1 MAQAVNQGRPCDV
14 ATMNARRNH
23 FRGHTMTHIRSLWRA
38 WLLALTCLVATAPAL
53 AQAPAISSL
62 TVEQVS
68 ELAPGTELVFR
79 ANATANGVL
88 RLKVDGVASLIELPQ
103 ARPGVYEGAYTISI
117 RDKVKAD
124 SKVSATLAVGD
135 RQTTAQMAQTLL
147 TPDAHAK
154 AIATANPTPVI
165 SRFETGNSG
174 ALAGG
179 HEVNFTVN
187 GTPGGKAS
195 VSLDRGKTQIAL
207 TEEKAGVYTGN
218 YTIKTRDR
226 LNDSTQVRAT
236 LAMGERNATLVKPLL
251 AGAAAGTTAVAAT
264 AAPQCDTCGV
274 VQSVTA
280 VQVKGKPNY
289 LGAIAGG
296 VAGAALGNQVGKGD
310 GNTAATV
317 IGAVGGAVAGREIE
331 KRVRSGTVYDV
342 VVKMDDASTRTIRFE
357 KQPVFTAGSKVKVSG
372 DTLVA
377 N

>member
-1 MAQAVNQGRPCDV
+1 
-14 ATMNARRNH
+14 
-23 FRGHTMTHIRSLWRA
+23 MTHIRSLWRA
-38 WLLALTCLVATAPAL
+38 WMLALSCLVAAAPAL
-53 AQAPAISSL
+53 AQAPAITSL
-62 TVEQVS
+62 TVEQVA
-68 ELAPGTELVFR
+68 ELVPGTELVFR

-103 ARPGVYEGAYTISI
+103 ASPGAYEGAYTISI

-124 SKVSATLAVGD
+124 STVTATLAVGN
-135 RQTTAQMAQTLL
+135 RQASAVMAQHLL
-147 TPDAHAK
+147 TPEAHAK
-154 AIATANPTPVI
+154 ATAAASPAPVI

-179 HEVNFTVN
+179 NEVNFTVN
-187 GTPGGKAS
+187 GTPGAKAS

-207 TEEKAGVYTGN
+207 AEEKAGVYTGS

-226 LNDSTQVRAT
+226 LNDATQVRAT
-236 LAMGERNATLVKPLL
+236 LAMGERRATLVKPLL
-251 AGAAAGTTAVAAT
+251 AGSAAGTTSAVAV
-264 AAPQCDTCGV
+264 APKCDTCGV

-331 KRVRSGTVYDV
+331 KRVRAGTVYDV
-342 VVKMDDASTRTIRFE
+342 VVKMDDASTRTIRFTN
-357 KQPVFTAGSKVKVSG
+357 QPVFTAGSKVKVSG

-377 N
+377 ND